1 MNSISSQHIILKPI
15 ITEKALI
22 EQSKGKYSFWVGK
35 KSNKNQIEQAF
46 EMVFGVKP
54 LAVNTII
61 IKGKMKTDWKKRKP
75 IKKSD
80 QKKAIITVAK
90 DQKIELLTI
99 NNK

>member
-35 KSNKNQIEQAF
+35 RANKNQIEQAF
-46 EMVFGVKP
+46 EAVFGVKP
-54 LAVNTII
+54 LSVNTVIV
-61 IKGKMKTDWKKRKP
+61 KGKMKTDWKKRKP

-99 NNK
+99 NK